1 MCGLANRMQLKH
13 VTYLSVFRVEE
24 FPDVPHFASKLAVE
38 NALREFGLPFTTLR
52 PSYYMQNDLSLE
64 RLLTGP
70 GVYPI
75 PIGTAGISAVDIR
88 DIGRGGRD
96 HAYRKR
102 PRRENSRPGWP
113 NARRWTWCCGF
124 VEQTAWEKRCTA
136 GTTLTAGSRRRVRT
150 SLPGWPSTFARCTK
164 RISIR
169 GFASTASQV
178 SRLTELL
185 GHPPRSYAEFA
196 ADAALRWRAAA

>member
-88 DIGRGGRD
+88 DI
-96 HAYRKR
+96 A
-102 PRRENSRPGWP
+102 E
-113 NARRWTWCCGF
+113 A
-124 VEQTAWEKRCTA
+124 VAI
-136 GTTLTAGSRRRVRT
+136 TLTENGHEGKTHDLVGPTLADG
-150 SLPGWPSTFARCTK
+150 PGVAALWSK
-164 RISIR
+164 
-169 GFASTASQV
+169 
-178 SRLTELL
+178 LL
-185 GHPPRSYAEFA
+185 GKNVVR
-196 ADAALRWRAAA
+196 RARL

>member
-1 MCGLANRMQLKH
+1 VCGLANRMQLKH

-136 GTTLTAGSRRRVRT
+136 GTTLTALGA
-150 SLPGWPSTFARCTK
+150 GDAFARPCLD
-164 RISIR
+164 
-169 GFASTASQV
+169 GL
-178 SRLTELL
+178 RLS
-185 GHPPRSYAEFA
+185 HDVPSVFRFA
-196 ADAALRWRAAA
+196 ASLQPPARCRA